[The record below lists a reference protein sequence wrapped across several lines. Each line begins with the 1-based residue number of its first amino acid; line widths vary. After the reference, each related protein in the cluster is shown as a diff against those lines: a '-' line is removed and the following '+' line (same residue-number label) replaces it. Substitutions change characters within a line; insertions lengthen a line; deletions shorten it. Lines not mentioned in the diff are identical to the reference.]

1 MFVSLAVAFV
11 FFSLFLVLP
20 ARFKAVVSIIVMTN
34 CFDLAPPIIYGWLTW
49 DYGAALL
56 FVTFLHVLLLRA
68 KESPPA
74 SYGSFVKFLVGFW
87 SWMWLP
93 LLWSLLVYKYPVYGT
108 LKYSRHMLV
117 GYASF
122 LILLQLYRKDPKAL
136 PAILGTLYWVSYA
149 ILGVALLQHAM
160 QREILYGLYQDY
172 GSTRRFLPIM
182 LPYCLVI
189 QWGVMARALAGVRVA
204 WHEYIYVLIL
214 LAVITVTYTRGIY
227 LTVLG
232 AMFLCI
238 VILALERRLNARA
251 ILVIGIALIV
261 ALIGVGATGGLDRA
275 FSRLKSGAE
284 LVLSKPKK
292 QFGHDADT
300 FTGRLRLAEERF
312 EMVATKNPV
321 FGYGFL
327 NEDDVP
333 DKLRSQLRTGSILY
347 SDALK
352 KAYRNGH
359 PYVLGLHSADIS
371 WGDLALNTGF
381 VGVALFV
388 GSIAALLANYV
399 KVRRPLRSEYF
410 YWRLAF
416 LLQTIVVVLLTL
428 DGNLAVVNVQILC
441 FMMAGYAYTSARP
454 RAQRR
459 VLQIRFAEAGNGGM
473 ARA

>member
-1 MFVSLAVAFV
+1 
-11 FFSLFLVLP
+11 
-20 ARFKAVVSIIVMTN
+20 
-34 CFDLAPPIIYGWLTW
+34 
-49 DYGAALL
+49 
-56 FVTFLHVLLLRA
+56 
-68 KESPPA
+68 
-74 SYGSFVKFLVGFW
+74 
-87 SWMWLP
+87 
-93 LLWSLLVYKYPVYGT
+93 
-108 LKYSRHMLV
+108 
-117 GYASF
+117 
-122 LILLQLYRKDPKAL
+122 
-136 PAILGTLYWVSYA
+136 
-149 ILGVALLQHAM
+149 
-160 QREILYGLYQDY
+160 
-172 GSTRRFLPIM
+172 
-182 LPYCLVI
+182 
-189 QWGVMARALAGVRVA
+189 MARALAGTRVA
-204 WHEYIYVLIL
+204 WHEYIYVLMV

-232 AMFLCI
+232 AMFLC
-238 VILALERRLNARA
+238 VMILGLERRLNARA
-251 ILVIGIALIV
+251 VLAIGIAGIF
-261 ALIGVGATGGLDRA
+261 ALIGVGATGGLDKA

-388 GSIAALLANYV
+388 ASIVALLANYV

-459 VLQIRFAEAGNGGM
+459 ALQIRFANAGNEGM
-473 ARA
+473 ARP